1 MIRRPP
7 RSTLFPYTTLFR
19 SPLGFAGIHD
29 GSGNR
34 SHPATSPGEVPGSK
48 TADHL
53 RQWTAVHRPRLQG
66 VHSHRGYDARADIT
80 LLPAI
85 EWQTGARHKSLKSE
99 CIRPGTPLTREDALR
114 LIQTYVD
121 HYNTVRLHSAIGYV
135 TPHDMLVGRQA
146 EIHAARDRKLEEAR
160 HQRQLRRAA
169 VSTLAHSSNAT
180 TMTSPGE
187 TEAGSAGMQPC

>member
-1 MIRRPP
+1 
-7 RSTLFPYTTLFR
+7 
-19 SPLGFAGIHD
+19 
-29 GSGNR
+29 
-34 SHPATSPGEVPGSK
+34 SK

-66 VHSHRGYDARADIT
+66 VHSHRGYDAHADIT

-85 EWQTGARHKSLKSE
+85 EWQTGALAQIVKVGVHPTLTICASA
-99 CIRPGTPLTREDALR
+99 PLTREDALR